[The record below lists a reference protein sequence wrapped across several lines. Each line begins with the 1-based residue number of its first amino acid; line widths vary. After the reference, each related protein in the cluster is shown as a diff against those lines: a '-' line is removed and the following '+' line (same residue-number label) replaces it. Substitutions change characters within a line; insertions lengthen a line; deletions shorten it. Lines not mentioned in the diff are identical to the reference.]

1 MSHCTVL
8 KAAVEEVWRRPRRPS
23 AATCGT
29 SEGLCGGAP
38 RGTVT
43 SPMRTVPRGG
53 AVDVARSRRHGPRSL
68 IKPAILSARAALPT
82 ERPRDPETHL
92 EYLYLRE
99 IFRNGKW
106 SRPRRSISRRRRP
119 TDRSPLA
126 RRANRERCAG
136 HPDPSMGPRRGAGDA
151 SLGPASVQHVVV
163 CSRLLMPDVTQR
175 RVHHLG
181 HEAPPVAL
189 PPLQLDHTLGPA
201 HLGRLVRWAQPMT
214 LLAGR
219 AHE

>member
-68 IKPAILSARAALPT
+68 IKPAILSARAALP
-82 ERPRDPETHL
+82 RPRDPEL
-92 EYLYLRE
+92 IW
-99 IFRNGKW
+99 IFISPRSFETESGRARVPVFPDADGPQTDPLSQDVQTENVVQ
-106 SRPRRSISRRRRP
+106 SR
-119 TDRSPLA
+119 
-126 RRANRERCAG
+126 

-151 SLGPASVQHVVV
+151 SLGPRASVQHVVV
-163 CSRLLMPDVTQR
+163 CSRPLMPDVTQR